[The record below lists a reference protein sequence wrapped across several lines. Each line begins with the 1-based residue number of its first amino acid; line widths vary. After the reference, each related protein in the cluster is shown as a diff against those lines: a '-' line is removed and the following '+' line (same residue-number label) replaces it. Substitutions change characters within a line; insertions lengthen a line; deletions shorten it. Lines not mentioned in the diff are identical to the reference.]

1 MCQNADIGPVCPV
14 GHPRTFVR
22 PVAGGDPG
30 LIRVLEMKLG
40 RLTERVPT
48 IRIEHLPVAM
58 QEFVVGVPPTWLR
71 LFRRVV
77 RAVLVYRDAVE
88 ANKAKE
94 AEEARG
100 YRDHEDQGGSS
111 GHGGQA

>member
-1 MCQNADIGPVCPV
+1 MCQNADIGPVLPE

-30 LIRVLEMKLG
+30 LITVLEAKLG

-58 QEFVVGVPPTWLR
+58 QESVVGVPP
-71 LFRRVV
+71 
-77 RAVLVYRDAVE
+77 A
-88 ANKAKE
+88 
-94 AEEARG
+94 
-100 YRDHEDQGGSS
+100 
-111 GHGGQA
+111 

>member
-1 MCQNADIGPVCPV
+1 MCQNADIGPVRPE

-30 LIRVLEMKLG
+30 SIRVLEAKLG

-48 IRIEHLPVAM
+48 IRREHLPIAM
-58 QEFVVGVPPTWLR
+58 QESVVGVPPAWLR
-71 LFRRVV
+71 LFRRVA
-77 RAVLVYRDAVE
+77 RAVCVYRDAVE
-88 ANKAKE
+88 AAAAEE

-100 YRDHEDQGGSS
+100 HRDHGDQP
-111 GHGGQA
+111 

>member
-1 MCQNADIGPVCPV
+1 MCQNENLGPVRPE
-14 GHPRTFVR
+14 GHPCTFVR

-48 IRIEHLPVAM
+48 IRIEHLPIAM
-58 QEFVVGVPPTWLR
+58 QEFVVGVPPTWLH
-71 LFRRVV
+71 LFRRVA

-88 ANKAKE
+88 AAE
-94 AEEARG
+94 AEEVEEARG
-100 YRDHEDQGGSS
+100 HRDHGDQGGPS

>member
-1 MCQNADIGPVCPV
+1 MNFSNDRYIYIYVQVLILFMCQNADIGPVRPE

-48 IRIEHLPVAM
+48 IQIEHLPIAM
-58 QEFVVGVPPTWLR
+58 
-71 LFRRVV
+71 
-77 RAVLVYRDAVE
+77 
-88 ANKAKE
+88 
-94 AEEARG
+94 
-100 YRDHEDQGGSS
+100 
-111 GHGGQA
+111 